1 MAFSV
6 KTDNKIMQ
14 LLGVNVIR
22 HYVADTNKGQL
33 TFQLRKGETEYEFV
47 LDAVPVEKELQKEL
61 MDIIFPSKIVIPQVD
76 KAPTTIAQAIEIK
89 PINKGGRPKGY
100 KKITKK

>member
-22 HYVADTNKGQL
+22 HNIADTNKGQL

-47 LDAVPVEKELQKEL
+47 LDAVPVEKELQEEL
-61 MDIIFPSKIVIPQVD
+61 MNVIFPPQQVIPQVNKTPD
-76 KAPTTIAQAIEIK
+76 IK
-89 PINKGGRPKGY
+89 KGRPV
-100 KKITKK
+100 KK

>member
-1 MAFSV
+1 MAFSA

-14 LLGVNVIR
+14 LLGVNEIR
-22 HYVADTNKGQL
+22 HYIADTNKGQL

-61 MDIIFPSKIVIPQVD
+61 MDIVFPVKEIPQV
-76 KAPTTIAQAIEIK
+76 
-89 PINKGGRPKGY
+89 NKVSEVVKVVKKTNRPAKN
-100 KKITKK
+100 K

>member
-6 KTDNKIMQ
+6 KADNKIMQ
-14 LLGVNVIR
+14 LLGVNEIR
-22 HYVADTNKGQL
+22 HYIADTNKGQL

-61 MDIIFPSKIVIPQVD
+61 METVFPPKEIPQVN
-76 KAPTTIAQAIEIK
+76 KAPVEVR
-89 PINKGGRPKGY
+89 PLNKGGRPKGS
-100 KKITKK
+100 KNK